1 MTSNIFLLILLMPH
15 KWTSPGSYISA
26 SITVQMVQ
34 ITVVF
39 DNKQTTLL
47 NLIIV
52 VVAMEKRFLFE
63 YHACEHAAQTP

>member
-1 MTSNIFLLILLMPH
+1 
-15 KWTSPGSYISA
+15 
-26 SITVQMVQ
+26 MVQ

-63 YHACEHAAQTP
+63 YHACEHAAQTPQIQRIVIQLQT